1 MFDQQSTIH
10 TVNHFLKTLKSLVG
24 AALLVSVTTC
34 GGDSTG
40 PDNGGTLQD
49 PGSVTVS
56 VSTTGSDIDPD
67 GYTAAIGGTSMN
79 LPVNG
84 SVTFSSV
91 SAGSATVTLGGVA
104 ANCTPSP
111 GTSQTV
117 TVPSGGTVTATFTVA
132 CVVNVGSLSVTTTTG
147 GTDLDDGYAVSI
159 GGGAGTAIGASATIT
174 IPDLAVGTHSVEL
187 TGVASNCTVA
197 GSNPRNVDVTFGSGV
212 ATTFDVTCLRP
223 LQLSFTRFFGTN
235 DADIFI
241 VNADGTAETNLT
253 NQMGTG
259 IENFDAAWSP
269 DGEMFAFSSDR
280 DDITRFI
287 EDIFVSTADGTQTTN
302 VTNSAT
308 GDDLRPNWSPDGTK
322 IVFRSHRDGNAEI
335 YVMDAN
341 GSQVTNLSMNVA
353 FETTP
358 SWSTD
363 GSQVLFTSNRDGD
376 NELFI
381 MNADGTQITQI
392 TSNGAFESWAE
403 FSPDCSRI
411 LFVTDR
417 DGNDEIYTMDPDGTA
432 LTRLTNNSPFI
443 DTHPSWSPDGTRI
456 AFISDR
462 DGNDEVYVMDSD
474 GGNITRIT
482 NTAEAESRPKWRP
495 GG

>member
-10 TVNHFLKTLKSLVG
+10 TVNPFLKTLKSLVG

-67 GYTAAIGGTSMN
+67 GYTAAIGATSMN
-79 LPVNG
+79 LTVNG
-84 SVTFSSV
+84 SVTFLSV

-132 CVVNVGSLSVTTTTG
+132 CVVNVGSLSLTTTTG
-147 GTDLDDGYAVSI
+147 GTDLDDGYAASI

-197 GSNPRNVDVTFGSGV
+197 GSNPRNVDVTFGSGA
-212 ATTFDVTCLRP
+212 ATTFDVTCSRP
-223 LQLSFTRFFGTN
+223 LQLSFSRFFGAN

-280 DDITRFI
+280 DDATRLI

-308 GDDLRPNWSPDGTK
+308 GDDLRPNWSPDGTR

-376 NELFI
+376 NELFV

-392 TSNGAFESWAE
+392 TFNTVFESWAE
-403 FSPDCSRI
+403 FSPDGSRI
-411 LFVTDR
+411 LFVSDR
-417 DGNDEIYTMDPDGTA
+417 DFNDEIYTMNPDGTA
-432 LTRLTNNSPFI
+432 ITRLTNNNSL
-443 DTHPSWSPDGTRI
+443 DTQPSWSPDGTRI

-462 DGNDEVYVMDSD
+462 DGNAEVYVMDAD